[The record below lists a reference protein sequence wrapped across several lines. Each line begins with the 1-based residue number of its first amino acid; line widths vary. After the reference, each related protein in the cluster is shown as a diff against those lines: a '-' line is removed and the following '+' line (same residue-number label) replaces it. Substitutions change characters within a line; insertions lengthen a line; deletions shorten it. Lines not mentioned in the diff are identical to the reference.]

1 MEKGPVKQ
9 LYAAAL
15 LTMTLAVAA
24 CSGSGAVVDTNT
36 PGGAPASTPG
46 TPPSTTVS
54 VTPLSLTGSP
64 PTSVIAGATY
74 SFKPI
79 VSSGAAPVTFFIQAK
94 PAWANFNADT
104 GALSGTPAD
113 GNVGTTPNIVIT
125 ASNGSSSASLQ
136 PFAITVD
143 APPSA
148 PPGTGNG
155 TGTATLTWTAPT
167 ENTDGTA
174 LTDLAGYHIYYGTS
188 AEALTQEVD
197 VPGAVTTTY
206 EISGLSSGT
215 YYFAVT
221 AYSSIGIESAE
232 SNVGSKTI

>member
-1 MEKGPVKQ
+1 VHREKRLIKQ
-9 LYAAAL
+9 LHAAGL
-15 LTMTLAVAA
+15 ITMILAVAA

-36 PGGAPASTPG
+36 PGAAPASVPG
-46 TPPSTTVS
+46 ATPPSTGVS
-54 VTPLSLTGSP
+54 VTPLSLAGSP
-64 PTSVIAGATY
+64 PTSVTAGATY
-74 SFKPI
+74 SFRPI
-79 VSSGAAPVTFFIQAK
+79 VSSGAAPVTFAIKSK

-143 APPSA
+143 APPS
-148 PPGTGNG
+148 PPAGTGI
-155 TGTATLTWTAPT
+155 ATLTWTAPT
-167 ENTDGTA
+167 TNTDGTA

-206 EISGLSSGT
+206 EISGLNSGT
-215 YYFAVT
+215 YYFSVT